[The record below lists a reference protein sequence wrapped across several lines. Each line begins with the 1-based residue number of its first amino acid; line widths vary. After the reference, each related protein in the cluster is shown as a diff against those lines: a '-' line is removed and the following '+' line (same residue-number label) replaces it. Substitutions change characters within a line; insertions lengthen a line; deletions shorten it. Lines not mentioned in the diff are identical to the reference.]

1 MIQAASKRPEF
12 CADFVQGRAKRDADV
27 AEIQSVAR
35 RNKREKQTSAKGS
48 GNAFKFRFV
57 NVFAKVERKST

>member
-1 MIQAASKRPEF
+1 MIQAASRRPEF
-12 CADFVQGRAKRDADV
+12 CASFVEETRSND

-35 RNKREKQTSAKGS
+35 KEEETEGS
-48 GNAFKFRFV
+48 GNAFEFRFV